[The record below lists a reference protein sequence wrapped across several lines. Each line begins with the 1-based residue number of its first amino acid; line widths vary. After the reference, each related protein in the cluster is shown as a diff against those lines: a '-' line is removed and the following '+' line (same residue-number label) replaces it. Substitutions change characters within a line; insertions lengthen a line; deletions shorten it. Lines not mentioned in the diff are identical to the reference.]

1 MYPAT
6 GYTMIFLDVES
17 GHLCMSEYIFL
28 ATFLVLTIGVHNL
41 EQRRAMKITVH
52 SLNMQSSM
60 PGDSFY
66 ITIKFKHQKLPLL
79 PSNDINSGFG
89 AIQRFGSQI
98 VASVGMILHIKFPP
112 QLKDQ
117 G

>member
-1 MYPAT
+1 
-6 GYTMIFLDVES
+6 
-17 GHLCMSEYIFL
+17 MSEYIFQ

-41 EQRRAMKITVH
+41 EQRRAMKIAIH

-66 ITIKFKHQKLPLL
+66 MTIKFKRQKLPLL
-79 PSNDINSGFG
+79 PSDDINSGFG